1 MDATNV
7 STTAEPA
14 AQDASILA
22 TMSKTQLFFSLILAL
37 VIVPRLLKIISRLI
51 SPISR
56 IPGPFINKISS
67 IPLMKA
73 SAAGKTH
80 ELSARLHAKYG
91 PIVVLSPRMISV
103 SDKNEV
109 KRIIH
114 TEDWPKSELIYG
126 NFRQNPARPTLI
138 AFTDKKA
145 YAERKRLISGWFGM
159 RYIRSLQPLMQQ
171 CIDETIKV
179 VEAACDDPG
188 SAGEVDMQN
197 LCTAT
202 AVDIIG
208 TTIFGQSFDVVK
220 NGSHP
225 LPTFLRK
232 MLKASG
238 LLLFMPWIRSIPF
251 RPTRPAY
258 IDRFTLDIMESRR
271 RTAKTAPRQ
280 DLLQKLVERL
290 DDEDGKL
297 TPFDVQGEVTIM
309 LVAGTETTANSELF
323 TLLMLARH
331 PDKLRRVYEE
341 VDAWY
346 TPGDFS
352 RAVDCE
358 YSLHGMTYLQ
368 ACEDEAMRLVPAQA
382 TGSPRE
388 SRRDE
393 SVLGYRVPAGT
404 TVFPTTQGVHH
415 DESVW
420 PDAKE
425 YIPERWLEI
434 YENGKVNEQY
444 FWPFS
449 AGSRVCIG
457 KHFALQEM
465 HLMLVSLLR
474 RFEFEYVPGQLEST
488 VFRVAQ
494 HMEAPKYV
502 LKVRRRKF

>member
-1 MDATNV
+1 
-7 STTAEPA
+7 
-14 AQDASILA
+14 
-22 TMSKTQLFFSLILAL
+22 
-37 VIVPRLLKIISRLI
+37 
-51 SPISR
+51 
-56 IPGPFINKISS
+56 
-67 IPLMKA
+67 
-73 SAAGKTH
+73 
-80 ELSARLHAKYG
+80 
-91 PIVVLSPRMISV
+91 MISV

-145 YAERKRLISGWFGM
+145 YAERKRLISGWFGL

-171 CIDETIKV
+171 CINESIASIERAIDT
-179 VEAACDDPG
+179 
-188 SAGEVDMQN
+188 AGGIVDMQN
-197 LCTAT
+197 LCTGT

-225 LPTFLRK
+225 LPDYLRK

-258 IDRFTLDIMESRR
+258 IDRFTLDIMEKRR
-271 RTAKTAPRQ
+271 ATAKSAPRQ
-280 DLLQKLVERL
+280 DLLQKLVEQL
-290 DDEDGKL
+290 DDAAGSKF

-323 TLLMLARH
+323 TLLMLVRH
-331 PDKLRRVYEE
+331 PDKLRRVYAE

-346 TPGDFS
+346 PPGDL
-352 RAVDCE
+352 ATPVDCE
-358 YSLHGMTYLQ
+358 YSLQGMTYLQ

-393 SVLGYRVPAGT
+393 VVLGYRVPAGT

-420 PDAKE
+420 KDASE
-425 YIPERWLEI
+425 YVPERWLEI
-434 YENGKVNEQY
+434 YEKGKVTEQH

-465 HLMLVSLLR
+465 HLMLVNLLR
-474 RFEFEYVPGQLEST
+474 RFEFEYVPGQPETT

-502 LKVRRRKF
+502 MKVRRRKF